1 MTDRQYPI
9 GPFVLKEE
17 YIKEDLEKFIEVIG
31 SSASKYRALVENLG
45 DEDLAKTYREGS
57 WNIRQLIHHVADIA
71 FIHYFRFKKAVTES
85 DYKEVTLINM
95 DAWSA
100 TQDSLEMP
108 IVGSLN
114 ALEAVNERYAYFAA
128 KLGEEQ
134 LAKSYFHPMRKIWLN
149 QKQALAMSVWHL
161 QHHLA
166 HVKLALGEDDK

>member
-9 GPFVLKEE
+9 GRFILKED
-17 YIKEDLEKFIEVIG
+17 YTKEELENFLEVIS
-31 SSASKYRALVENLG
+31 SSASKYSALTENLG

-57 WNIRQLIHHVADIA
+57 WNVRQLVHHVSDIA
-71 FIHYFRFKKAVTES
+71 FIHYFRLKKAVTES
-85 DYKEVTLINM
+85 DYNEVTLINM

-108 IVGSLN
+108 IAGSLS
-114 ALEAVNERYAYFAA
+114 ALEAINERYAYFAA
-128 KLGEEQ
+128 RLSEAQ
-134 LAKSYFHPMRKIWLN
+134 LASTYFHPMRKIWFN

-166 HVKLALGEDDK
+166 HIELALGNTD